1 MRPPEGFNLIFDC
14 SDSFHLLV
22 AEVTHNE
29 TAEPSVNFHA
39 VPDSPEGRPAS
50 CEQSA
55 SAPPEEFETHDDPSI
70 ESEPSPE
77 RLRTDKPP
85 SCLTPPHAL
94 HESFSQLITSQHHP
108 HEVELTALS
117 LSNLTM
123 CDDALTLKL
132 QPEEPF
138 RELESEQ
145 TVRPASE
152 KLSVRLCFTVHSL
165 LKSMFQMSLSELC
178 SCLSCS
184 SGGWR

>member
-165 LKSMFQMSLSELC
+165 
-178 SCLSCS
+178 
-184 SGGWR
+184 